1 MSSTSI
7 LENNFNDTCN
17 FDSVRMDIPIQ
28 SNRKK
33 GRPKKNTKGSPF
45 CKMTK
50 RRYWACPNK
59 CEIIGYSLEQP
70 ILYLFLK
77 LFWHSVLEMNGYM
90 APLSL
95 KLSKHLE
102 WYTEFLWVRYR
113 FAWLKSKLK
122 SYLNF

>member
-59 CEIIGYSLEQP
+59 CDFNLTQDYIFISPSLVLILSHNRPKMHLTIKTAEFGPVGMETLSFLSDLIIW
-70 ILYLFLK
+70 I
-77 LFWHSVLEMNGYM
+77 
-90 APLSL
+90 
-95 KLSKHLE
+95 
-102 WYTEFLWVRYR
+102 
-113 FAWLKSKLK
+113 
-122 SYLNF
+122 